1 MKHQRMELYKLDINH
16 DSGNMTLT
24 YFTIRS
30 TWVDGIY
37 TRVVPKVP
45 LHSLFCHNNSTS
57 DLTTI
62 MVIKYYILGLFG

>member
-1 MKHQRMELYKLDINH
+1 MGRNGYNQVEDYSVSFVLLFNC
-16 DSGNMTLT
+16 
-24 YFTIRS
+24 
-30 TWVDGIY
+30 

-45 LHSLFCHNNSTS
+45 LHALFFHSNSTS

>member
-37 TRVVPKVP
+37 IMCNVY
-45 LHSLFCHNNSTS
+45 LFFTEKAVCKKKNNKKKIVNRLCT
-57 DLTTI
+57 
-62 MVIKYYILGLFG
+62 